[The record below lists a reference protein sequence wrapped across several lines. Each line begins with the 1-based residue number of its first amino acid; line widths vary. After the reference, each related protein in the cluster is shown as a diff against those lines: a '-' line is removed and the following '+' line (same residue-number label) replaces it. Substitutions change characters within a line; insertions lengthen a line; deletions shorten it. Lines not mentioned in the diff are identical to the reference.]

1 MSAAS
6 PPADARRQRARTRL
20 DTRTG
25 YARLLRLRH
34 INLGFYPSLLL
45 FEGSVAVG
53 AVLAFGDGIHPLG
66 AVAIPVAVAVMVKF
80 NDVVAGLLARP
91 VAEAQLRRSRSAP
104 VVVGRSPVPRPSR
117 LTQWI
122 DRDDAVP
129 YEMPAD
135 DEPRDG
141 AVGGVARGV
150 AAVPDAR
157 RPPAPGV
164 PADDAAIAF
173 DPAEPFELTGFEPTA
188 DGVSVDRDPSGDTAT
203 EGGAA
208 TTGGD
213 AATTGGDAA
222 TTGGGDP
229 ATEWTGDERRERI
242 GAGGEPVAD
251 ERTGDDLGRPGS
263 EPPGRGNVG
272 RFLR

>member
-6 PPADARRQRARTRL
+6 PTADARRRRL

-34 INLGFYPSLLL
+34 INPGFYLSLLL
-45 FEGSVAVG
+45 FEGSVGVG
-53 AVLAFGDGIHPLG
+53 VVLVFGDAIHPVG
-66 AVAIPVAVAVMVKF
+66 AVAIPAAVAVMVKF
-80 NDVVAGLLARP
+80 NDIVAGLLARP
-91 VAEAQLRRSRSAP
+91 VAEAQLRRSASAP
-104 VVVGRSPVPRPSR
+104 VVTGRSPVPRPSR

-135 DEPRDG
+135 EWSDG
-141 AVGGVARGV
+141 APADGGAGGVARGV
-150 AAVPDAR
+150 AAVPDVRRPPAPDVR

-164 PADDAAIAF
+164 SADDAAIAF
-173 DPAEPFELTGFEPTA
+173 DPAEPFELLGPEPA
-188 DGVSVDRDPSGDTAT
+188 DDGQPDDRVPPFD
-203 EGGAA
+203 A
-208 TTGGD
+208 TT
-213 AATTGGDAA
+213 TES
-222 TTGGGDP
+222 GDP
-229 ATEWTGDERRERI
+229 AAEWTGDERRDWTGDGTEHMADGKEHI
-242 GAGGEPVAD
+242 AD
-251 ERTGDDLGRPGS
+251 ERTGDDLGRDDPGRPGS